1 MQNPGRR
8 NLPATPAAGRLV
20 LTLDVL
26 AYREG
31 RCGRPCSNRS
41 RSCAIRTRKVIKGE
55 RRVRTRL
62 GNFAPQTGHVSSFC
76 GSVDP
81 PIEPADVYCLE
92 SDSNAPPTLAQ
103 GGAQSGHLSNSPR
116 DSRVT
121 SGWRVIRQLGHPL
134 PTSSNNRDALARP
147 AGWGRFRLRWSSAA
161 EPERSS
167 WEGP

>member
-1 MQNPGRR
+1 
-8 NLPATPAAGRLV
+8 
-20 LTLDVL
+20 
-26 AYREG
+26 
-31 RCGRPCSNRS
+31 
-41 RSCAIRTRKVIKGE
+41 
-55 RRVRTRL
+55 VRTRL